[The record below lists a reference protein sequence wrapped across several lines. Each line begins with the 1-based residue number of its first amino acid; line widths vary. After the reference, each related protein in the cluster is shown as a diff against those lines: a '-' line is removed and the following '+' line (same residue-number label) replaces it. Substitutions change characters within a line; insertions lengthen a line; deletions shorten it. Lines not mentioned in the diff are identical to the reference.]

1 MREILT
7 SGLMSGDGKR
17 ATASRSRTAPVLD
30 STTAPVLDS
39 TQHPALIC
47 AKRASASLRLVSV
60 LDVSVEVR
68 LRGLRLRAW
77 YPHTFGCVKLR
88 AW

>member
-1 MREILT
+1 MREIRT

-17 ATASRSRTAPVLD
+17 ATAGRSR
-30 STTAPVLDS
+30 TAPVLDS
-39 TQHPALIC
+39 TQHPARIC
-47 AKRASASLRLVSV
+47 AKRASAPLRLAGV

-68 LRGLRLRAW
+68 LRGLGPRVS